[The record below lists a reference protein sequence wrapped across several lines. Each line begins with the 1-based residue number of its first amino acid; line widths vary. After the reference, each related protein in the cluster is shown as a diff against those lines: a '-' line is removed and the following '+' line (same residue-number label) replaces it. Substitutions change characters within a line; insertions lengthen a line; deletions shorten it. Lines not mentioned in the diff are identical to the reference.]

1 MSSARSNSLTA
12 MAGAL
17 VAKAFADVLIVTGF
31 AGVLTVMAF
40 AGVLAAMTLAVCWD
54 DEFSD
59 LRQNM
64 GNWV

>member
-1 MSSARSNSLTA
+1 

-17 VAKAFADVLIVTGF
+17 AATAF
-31 AGVLTVMAF
+31 AGVLTVTAF

>member
-1 MSSARSNSLTA
+1 